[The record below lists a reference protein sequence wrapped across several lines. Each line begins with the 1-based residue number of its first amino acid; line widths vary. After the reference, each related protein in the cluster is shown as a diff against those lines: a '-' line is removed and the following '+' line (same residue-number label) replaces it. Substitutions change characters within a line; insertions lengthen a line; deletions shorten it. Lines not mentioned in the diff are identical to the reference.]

1 MLRLLQILL
10 MGINHRVSR
19 AFFFVSL
26 FIMMLRK
33 NLTYNIIASLH
44 TDEEFLENLGT
55 AAQSLQSALP
65 KVIDYVCDK
74 KHDEL

>member
-1 MLRLLQILL
+1 
-10 MGINHRVSR
+10 
-19 AFFFVSL
+19 
-26 FIMMLRK
+26 MMCE
-33 NLTYNIIASLH
+33 NLTFIIAASIH
-44 TDEEFLENLGT
+44 ADEEFLENLGT